1 MALLLLPLVSGSAE
15 EVTTTHW
22 EASFPVRKPCPI
34 SRSRPSPAPFCRNSA
49 DILQKAHTVEHAAC
63 ANPRG
68 GNFCPHPLLW
78 TSRDPTRSPHTPD
91 SPPARVARARG
102 RLPEPLSHCSDC
114 SRTLIAQVYVVQLQ
128 LTKSEENE
136 SLMGRTSD
144 PRLDKVL
151 ALIDRG
157 IAPETA
163 LQRHGNPVSLEHLKY
178 RVLKQR
184 DAPPDD
190 EPRHGSRRPSKASTS
205 TPSAR
210 SAGKQPARPMEHV
223 LDLDDYAKSNADD
236 VGSWCLRRALPR
248 GRAALGRRLRR
259 RGKAR
264 PWTSTR

>member
-1 MALLLLPLVSGSAE
+1 M
-15 EVTTTHW
+15 
-22 EASFPVRKPCPI
+22 
-34 SRSRPSPAPFCRNSA
+34 
-49 DILQKAHTVEHAAC
+49 
-63 ANPRG
+63 
-68 GNFCPHPLLW
+68 
-78 TSRDPTRSPHTPD
+78 
-91 SPPARVARARG
+91 
-102 RLPEPLSHCSDC
+102 
-114 SRTLIAQVYVVQLQ
+114 VQLQ

-210 SAGKQPARPMEHV
+210 SAGKQPARPPTSSGRKPTPTRCEMEV
-223 LDLDDYAKSNADD
+223 FEVK
-236 VGSWCLRRALPR
+236 VGWQGGGLSYGCQWAPTRTVMARALETH
-248 GRAALGRRLRR
+248 
-259 RGKAR
+259 R
-264 PWTSTR
+264 PASTRTCGAQALTWIVHETLESCFDPHMELVWQNARH